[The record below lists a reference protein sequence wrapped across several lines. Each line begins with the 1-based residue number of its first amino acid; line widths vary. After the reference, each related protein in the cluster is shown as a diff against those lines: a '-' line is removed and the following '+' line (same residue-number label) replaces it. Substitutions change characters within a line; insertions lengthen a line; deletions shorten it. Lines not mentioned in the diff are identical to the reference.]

1 MYREAGVW
9 AFMDI
14 APLTPGHVLVVPTAH
29 AEGLRDLPPA
39 TGAAMFRLAQRVA
52 AAQRR
57 AATALAGINLFLAD
71 GREAGQEVMHVH
83 LHVVPR
89 LRGDKVRID
98 LSLPHR
104 SHPPRTVLDATAATL
119 RQMLDGAPEAGV
131 SG

>member
-39 TGAAMFRLAQRVA
+39 TGAAMVRLAQCVA

-57 AATALAGINLFLAD
+57 AATARAGINLFL
-71 GREAGQEVMHVH
+71 
-83 LHVVPR
+83 
-89 LRGDKVRID
+89 

-104 SHPPRTVLDATAATL
+104 SHPPRTVLDATAARL
-119 RQMLDGAPEAGV
+119 RQMLDGAPEEGV